1 MLEGLC
7 VTGSALVILPCL
19 EASRTQDILDFF
31 FLALQERQIPSL
43 FSLDDE
49 GEISHDVSMMEIS
62 QSPTFSDTLRSLPL
76 CDGFSSS
83 NSSRLSKDL

>member
-1 MLEGLC
+1 VRHGF
-7 VTGSALVILPCL
+7 GAALVILPCL
-19 EASRTQDILDFF
+19 EASRTQDILDF